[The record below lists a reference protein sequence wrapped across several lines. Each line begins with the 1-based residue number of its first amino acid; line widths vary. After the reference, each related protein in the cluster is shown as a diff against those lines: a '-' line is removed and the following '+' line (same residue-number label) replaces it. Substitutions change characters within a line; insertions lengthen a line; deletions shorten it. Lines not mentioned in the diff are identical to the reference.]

1 MAQLK
6 IKGLLVSSSELAIA
20 QAGGNAQN
28 VYFDSGAATYN
39 DASGNSIALSNANN
53 GVLEVGD
60 TLFTTYTPGPPE
72 AWTTPFPTGTQDQWH
87 FAVENLASYDPSTS
101 SFTPVQVGRQL
112 AIQIMPTY
120 YPFND
125 NTGVAYVSPNNVGM
139 VSAIVEVS
147 YDAFDPDITTVN
159 EGSPV
164 EFTLDT
170 NNIPDGTTVGYTI
183 TGVDASDITGGSLT
197 GTITITNDTGS
208 VTITPLADAFTDG
221 GVETMTVTLDATD
234 SNGVTTGGLT
244 HDVDIN
250 DTSLTPNLPPNLD
263 TPTAATASVTQNG
276 QGNDS
281 VTIDLSQHT
290 QDTTLPADPLTWK
303 ILTAPLTGSVR
314 DTGGPTVGNNIT
326 TFPHTLSGSSVI
338 YRPDNTGAPSTATFT
353 WTAEDG
359 TNTYPG
365 GGQSAD
371 ATATI
376 TINQPQNQA
385 PTGNAISINLIA
397 DGTTNDTQFQR
408 LATDDNTSQA
418 NLTFEWCLSQ
428 QQGGTTQTLAQINAA
443 LNHGQIA
450 ANSNVQGFTYTQ
462 NSGLN
467 VNPGGNALEDVF
479 YYKVTDDDSTPL
491 TSDPI
496 QVQIQNIAPGNNPP
510 VWNPSNPGGTISL
523 TAGTPEV
530 VSAVA
535 TDPDGHTLTYS
546 VTASNPSA
554 ITGVYDPNTGQLT
567 VTATSAAGGSI
578 TITANDGFSG
588 GSASTTF
595 AFSAS
600 ASADR
605 PLKFST
611 FSNSDTAVCNLS
623 RSGNLSTSSG
633 TKFYSTGPNGTDF
646 IGDIA
651 VGDFIYDDDDLQ
663 PTSVTKPTT
672 SGYEWMSIEGYD
684 NNGNLQVKAVKLNL
698 GSGAIEQI
706 LNCSVQSG
714 AAWPI
719 IVEYAENSND
729 FCAGQVQTGEAW
741 QNIADG
747 ATLSQ
752 VVNAVD
758 QNGAPAPGQLF
769 ASEYYANQ
777 YTNNDAPTNYILASG
792 IYREPGDP
800 GTAANNYY
808 QSDYDGSWIAVDIN
822 DPDYDAANPNR
833 FVCTP
838 PINYVTKQLQVYY
851 YSADPTNISAV
862 CDAIG
867 TQWNIASQ
875 ANFEL
880 VTIYFRWD
888 SSLVN
893 QMPNLLTVAKDSPLI
908 FVSENAADSQ
918 NYSSLFTSSILVDQ
932 YNGGFV
938 LWDNNDFSGFDGS
951 YGWYGFDGNNV
962 LEIMQNTSVLGGCGD
977 GVGGPQADY
986 QRTGLWDIRSNI
998 LDSNGNVQVAQ
1009 SIQLGAESS
1018 SRRSV
1023 YYAFYACDAQLDPG
1037 VPGGEPYFPIYIVDG
1052 MTDYTEY
1059 TQTGV
1064 SYISDFILSMSTD
1077 LDVRSQIRLA
1087 TGECLTY
1094 TNYIVATNIEDAVGQ
1109 MQIAVDSI
1117 GGDLNALAVSI
1128 NAVDLGLGSQA
1139 QLTWRNITS
1148 PDDEALI
1155 CYSCETQSPGVNWD
1169 WANYTFPAIDNAEV
1183 LDRTQPNFDLEV
1195 NYTLDN
1201 VSKPLLRTNPKLSTN
1216 AKIVANSS
1224 DEIFLES
1231 IDATKELASVE
1242 YKRWALNPRGDY
1254 SQDLYK
1260 FYKNSFTPADLMYA
1274 TRKDY
1279 SDFTVQDSFDKQ
1291 IEEVYHYG
1299 TTYNYSKLHAEGFRM
1314 LAPIWL
1320 DKDVPKRFVVF
1331 RVNDPVGEMDF
1342 DTRGNFDNMQDIL
1355 KNSEIVKTFDLTS
1368 DSALGQ
1374 YIRGHVNAESFPK
1387 TPVQFNFE
1395 RREKSSFNGIDLGKG
1410 GFTSKG
1416 EYLYKDFVR
1425 MDSPLIA
1432 ANAMI
1437 TDGFERNKLACANL
1451 LNLEFLFDDDNVSD
1465 YTINRYFGLYV
1476 NDIDSGYGNVS
1487 SADSGNIIFKNLN
1500 SYINESQESA
1510 IPSFKQIS
1518 STPTLGYVSVS
1529 DEFYKISSRTT
1540 YDESALNIRV
1550 EDDNNKIAS
1559 EIKIAPNGNSIDI
1572 VREDSPGFDFVKFK
1586 VTDTPA
1592 VNDRFTIFE
1601 SRESSYEIKI
1611 LRLIPNESWTLK
1623 INDGGTIVTTNI
1635 VIPNSVGLLA
1645 NNIAGNLNTYTNI
1658 SVTSSG
1664 DKIFINEINASLG
1677 DLQVEF
1683 NPTQPLA
1690 SSSIAKVTQL
1700 QSSDTMFT
1708 FFADNTLSPGLFN
1721 GNKFSSQGTS
1731 IDIAVAISGCVNS
1744 NPINFDAIIEEGTDE
1759 FYIKNGV
1766 SGYRLLQSGI
1776 TIPNLNSIDFLEL
1789 TNRDVRTLNNP
1800 DGLLGLSTV
1809 VTDNNEVYYM
1819 NGGNSPGK
1827 SVLVTQDSVSDISI
1841 GDMLSTSNEGVFN
1854 QVIDI
1859 VDDIKTPNTVYKK
1872 LILDKKNS
1880 IESGEQ
1886 KVYAE
1891 NVARIGLFSAY
1902 DIHDMNFDFYDIEN
1916 SELKELELETAVKIN
1931 YEPERSSQNT
1941 LPVFGNDY
1949 EIGDVYSYFT
1959 GISDVLPEETEDE
1972 YNENKL
1978 FSEYDRLQENNLKEF
1993 ATRSRVVPNINKW
2006 VLKDSLTVREQ
2017 PYYLNANEAF
2027 GQTNFSPNFESV
2039 ERDRLGMTHEWFYM
2053 DNLPAYV
2060 ENTDLNNTFSYIN
2073 FVNDFKIKPEYFKS
2087 TEFNYFDRF
2096 MVTEGFETKDEFG
2109 IKTFTKT
2116 NLQKKYTL
2124 IGGGNTAS
2132 FASTIFKG
2140 IRVDFKNRKEF
2151 LNAKAK
2157 EFVKTSDFNGYK
2169 FSTLLL
2175 VRGANDTNGI
2185 DYEIIQNKKFK
2196 FVIFLITVSLDDLWI
2211 DGALNRKL
2219 LYEMNHSF
2227 VWNTELENFAY
2238 SDVQL
2243 QGAMNLNDINFSNPN
2258 GVDYRVVR
2266 GISHSNG
2273 TEPKFLDQIN
2283 SDEDN
2288 EFGKI
2293 QVTITDSTG
2302 PVTIELEIKSV
2313 DDQDQITLSDNA
2325 TDLNGNPVNISNI
2338 AGYIQNDAEYVYKQG
2353 GKNAFT
2359 SILDQLSV
2367 RNVSDLLDLN
2377 DGTIK
2382 YTTIDEDGTTLNNRF
2397 ELQFENGVEII
2408 KDASLLTV
2416 PDEDKPRSFR
2426 LRKGLIGFN
2435 LYSADTYYP
2444 FLVRHNGNYTVDTR
2458 PIVTFTD
2465 MYTHFKTNTL
2475 QTSLNQTEIN
2485 REESAYKHSLTNAEE
2500 IKLARDYY
2508 KRYNRCGTAFNLGFI
2523 LDNGNH
2529 DSAWGIIKNH
2539 FYRKV
2544 NESNAA
2550 AVTKLSTSTDKLPLY
2565 PLIGEVAIDKKDVN
2579 VFKSSWDKNYYTR
2592 SLSGGVNEA
2601 VPGTFETKEERSYL
2615 GSTIMKVK
2623 DSYEMLEFTSNQVFS
2638 QEEQDS
2644 ILANDNNTTDVV
2656 VFEDKNK
2663 VYIDFYIT
2671 TTVKKLLSQDGVLTS
2686 LNKFVAPVDSA
2697 GDKTTTKDDA
2707 LLYVENNLL
2716 NAFNLDMIK
2725 IYTNRIKGK
2734 YSEILS
2740 TASIA
2745 NLDDGGYMN
2754 DTNFTFK
2761 SHEQKPLNFRLIYNK
2776 RLGYSYRIRPMI
2788 KIKS

>member
-1 MAQLK
+1 MAQITFHGILRPSSANAFLNGPADKANLGTPDTVLYYNSNSPVAPNDILYTDPAYTSPYNGGGGNEFFYTADDSNDTGPTNKVVEITGIPGGGYVTGEVKSVDVGPTYTLEFQDMSSNVITTIDENAPFK
-6 IKGLLVSSSELAIA
+6 IVIA
-20 QAGGNAQN
+20 ETGAPSMKPILQAGGPATAAD
-28 VYFDSGAATYN
+28 FDSWPFNTN
-39 DASGNSIALSNANN
+39 NSGGVGNTSEDLELNFPLSGSPIQINLNTAEDFSTEGNETFTVQLTDGTLASIAI
-53 GVLEVGD
+53 VD
-60 TLFTTYTPGPPE
+60 TSTATT
-72 AWTTPFPTGTQDQWH
+72 TTT
-87 FAVENLASYDPSTS
+87 TS
-101 SFTPVQVGRQL
+101 STTTTTTTTQ
-112 AIQIMPTY
+112 A
-120 YPFND
+120 
-125 NTGVAYVSPNNVGM
+125 PNQ
-139 VSAIVEVS
+139 
-147 YDAFDPDITTVN
+147 
-159 EGSPV
+159 
-164 EFTLDT
+164 
-170 NNIPDGTTVGYTI
+170 
-183 TGVDASDITGGSLT
+183 
-197 GTITITNDTGS
+197 
-208 VTITPLADAFTDG
+208 
-221 GVETMTVTLDATD
+221 
-234 SNGVTTGGLT
+234 
-244 HDVDIN
+244 
-250 DTSLTPNLPPNLD
+250 PPILD
-263 TPTAATASVTQNG
+263 TPNASTDDVTQNG
-276 QGNDS
+276 QGTDF
-281 VTIDLSQHT
+281 VIIDLSQHT
-290 QDTTLPADPLTWK
+290 QDPEGDGMTWK
-303 ILTAPLTGSVR
+303 IVSNVANGTLR
-314 DTGGPTVGNNIT
+314 DNATPGVDIT
-326 TFPHTLSGSSVI
+326 TFPHTLGTDSNGDNYKVI
-338 YRPDNTGAPSTATFT
+338 YRPGNTGAPSTATFT

-359 TNTYPG
+359 TNTYPN
-365 GGQSAD
+365 GGQSAV
-371 ATATI
+371 ATATVNI
-376 TINQPQNQA
+376 VIPANQPPTA
-385 PTGNAISINLIA
+385 PTIDLFLPA
-397 DGTTNDTQFQR
+397 DGTTNSGIVER
-408 LATDDNTSQA
+408 VATDDPTQT
-418 NLTFEWCLSQ
+418 LTFEWVSD
-428 QQGGTTQTLAQINAA
+428 QTGATVIGSPV
-443 LNHGQIA
+443 LNHGTLQQLG
-450 ANSNVQGFTYTQ
+450 SGQTFEYTQ
-462 NSGLN
+462 TTGLN
-467 VNPGGNALEDVF
+467 IPPNGSALTDTF
-479 YYKVTDDDSTPL
+479 YYKVTDDGTPPLSTVV
-491 TSDPI
+491 
-496 QVQIQNIAPGNNPP
+496 QVNVNNTVPGNNPP
-510 VWNPSNPGGTISL
+510 QWDVGAPGSAINIV
-523 TAGTPEV
+523 AGSPQTY
-530 VSAVA
+530 SAEA
-535 TDPDGHTLTYS
+535 SDPDGHTLTFT
-546 VTASNPSA
+546 VTSSNPSVL
-554 ITGVYDPNTGQLT
+554 TGTYNEVSEELT
-567 VTATSAAGGSI
+567 VNASQAGAGSI
-578 TITANDGFSG
+578 TITANDGYAG
-588 GSASTTF
+588 GTASTVFQFT
-595 AFSAS
+595 AS
-600 ASADR
+600 ATQER
-605 PLKFST
+605 PLKWST
-611 FSNSDTAVCNLS
+611 FSNSDTAACNLT
-623 RSGNLSTSSG
+623 RTGNLSVPSG
-633 TKFYSTGPNGTDF
+633 TKFYSTGSLGTDF

-651 VGDFIYDDDDLQ
+651 VGDYIYDDDDLQ

-672 SGYEWMSIEGYD
+672 NGYEWMSIEGFD
-684 NNGNLQVKAVKLNL
+684 SNGNLQVKAVKLNL
-698 GSGAIEQI
+698 GSGVIEQI
-706 LNCSVQSG
+706 LSCSVQSG

-719 IVEYAENSND
+719 IVDYAENSVN
-729 FCAGQVQTGEAW
+729 FCAGQVETGEAW

-747 ATLSQ
+747 ATLTD
-752 VVNAVD
+752 VV
-758 QNGAPAPGQLF
+758 GAGGQLF

-777 YTNNDAPTNYILASG
+777 YTNNDAPSNYILASG
-792 IYREPGDP
+792 IYREQGDP
-800 GTAANNYY
+800 TTGSYINTYYY
-808 QSDYDGSWIAVDIN
+808 QSDYDGSWIGFDVN
-822 DPDYDAANPNR
+822 NPLYDAAYPNR
-833 FVCTP
+833 HQCTP
-838 PINYVTKQLQVYY
+838 PINYVTRSVQVYY

-867 TQWNIASQ
+867 AQWNTTSQ
-875 ANFEL
+875 ANFDL
-880 VTIYFRWD
+880 ITVYFRWD
-888 SSLVN
+888 SANANQTPSL
-893 QMPNLLTVAKDSPLI
+893 LEVAKASPLI
-908 FVSENAADSQ
+908 FVSLNAAEGQ
-918 NYSSLFTSSILVDQ
+918 NYSSLQPSSVLLDS
-932 YNGGFV
+932 NTGGFV
-938 LWDNNDFSGFDGS
+938 LWDNDNFSGYSGS
-951 YGWYGFDGNNV
+951 YGWYGFDTENV

-977 GVGGPQADY
+977 GVAGPQADY
-986 QRTGLWDIRSNI
+986 QRTNLWSLRSDI
-998 LDSNGNVQVAQ
+998 LDENGNVQVAQ
-1009 SIQLGAESS
+1009 SIQLGVESS
-1018 SRRSV
+1018 SRRNI

-1037 VPGGEPYFPIYIVDG
+1037 VPGGQPYFPVYIVDA
-1052 MTDYTEY
+1052 MADYTEY

-1064 SYISDFILSMSTD
+1064 SYVNDFILSMSTN
-1077 LDVRSQIRLA
+1077 LGVRSQIRLA

-1094 TNYIVATNIEDAVGQ
+1094 TNYIVATNLEDAVSQ
-1109 MQIAVDSI
+1109 MQIAIDSI
-1117 GGDLNALAVSI
+1117 GNDVNARAVSI

-1139 QLTWRNITS
+1139 QLTWRNIAS
-1148 PDDEALI
+1148 PNDEALI
-1155 CYSCETQSPGVNWD
+1155 CYSCETQSPGLFHN

-1224 DEIFLES
+1224 NQIFLES

-1242 YKRWALNPRGDY
+1242 YKRWALNPSGDY

-1299 TTYNYSKLHAEGFRM
+1299 TTYNYSKLHTEDFRM

-1331 RVNDPVGEMDF
+1331 RVNDPVGELDF
-1342 DTRGNFDNMQDIL
+1342 DTRGTFDNIQDIL
-1355 KNSEIVKTFDLTS
+1355 KNSKIIKTFDLTS

-1387 TPVQFNFE
+1387 SPVQFNFE
-1395 RREKSSFNGIDLGKG
+1395 RREKSNFNGIDLGRG

-1451 LNLEFLFDDDNVSD
+1451 LNLEFLFDDNDASD

-1476 NDIDSGYGNVS
+1476 NDIDSGYGNIS
-1487 SADSGNIIFKNLN
+1487 STDSGNIIFKNLN

-1518 STPTLGYVSVS
+1518 TTPTLGYVNVS
-1529 DEFYKISSRTT
+1529 DEFYKISSRAT
-1540 YDESALNIRV
+1540 YDESSLNVRV
-1550 EDDNNKIAS
+1550 EDDTNKIAS
-1559 EIKIAPNGNSIDI
+1559 EIKIAPNGNSIDV
-1572 VREDSPGFDFVKFK
+1572 VREDSPGFDFVKFT

-1601 SRESSYEIKI
+1601 SRESAYEIKI
-1611 LRLIPNESWTLK
+1611 LRLIPNETWVFK
-1623 INDGGTIVTTNI
+1623 VNDGGTTVTSNI
-1635 VIPNSVGLLA
+1635 VIPNNSVQALA
-1645 NNIAGNLNTYTNI
+1645 SLIGGNIINYPNI
-1658 SVTSSG
+1658 SVTSNCG
-1664 DKIFINEINASLG
+1664 PGEPCDRIFINEINASLG

-1683 NPTQPLA
+1683 YPAVPVA
-1690 SSSIAKVTQL
+1690 SSTIAKVTQL
-1700 QSSDTMFT
+1700 QSSDTLFT
-1708 FFADNTLSPGLFN
+1708 FFADNTLSPGLYS
-1721 GNKFSSQGTS
+1721 GNKFSSQGTQV
-1731 IDIAVAISGCVNS
+1731 DIALAISGCVNNNS
-1744 NPINFDAIIEEGTDE
+1744 NRFDAIIEEGADN
-1759 FYIKNGV
+1759 FYIKNRV
-1766 SGYRLLQSGI
+1766 SGYRLLQSGVLV
-1776 TIPNLNSIDFLEL
+1776 PNLNSIDFLEG
-1789 TNRDVRTLNNP
+1789 TNRDLQTTNNP
-1800 DGLLGLSTV
+1800 DGLLKLSSTV
-1809 VTDNNEVYYM
+1809 TNNNKVYYM
-1819 NGGNSPGK
+1819 NGGNSFGK
-1827 SVLVTQDSVSDISI
+1827 SVLVTEDSVSDVQI
-1841 GDMLSTSNEGVFN
+1841 GDMLPTSNAGLFN
-1854 QVIDI
+1854 KIIDI
-1859 VDDIKTPNTVYKK
+1859 VDDIKTPKTIYKR
-1872 LILDKKNS
+1872 LILDEKNS

-1916 SELKELELETAVKIN
+1916 SELKELELETAEKIN

-2039 ERDRLGMTHEWFYM
+2039 DRDRLGMTHEWFYM

-2060 ENTDLNNTFSYIN
+2060 ENTDLNNTFSYVN

-2087 TEFNYFDRF
+2087 TEYNYFDRF

-2151 LNAKAK
+2151 LNAKAN

-2175 VRGANDTNGI
+2175 VRGASDNNSV

-2227 VWNTELENFAY
+2227 VWNTELENFSY
-2238 SDVQL
+2238 SDVNL
-2243 QGAMNLNDINFSNPN
+2243 QGAMNLNDINFTNPN
-2258 GVDYRVVR
+2258 AVDYRVVR
-2266 GISHSNG
+2266 GVPHSNG
-2273 TEPKFLDQIN
+2273 TDPRFLDQIN

-2302 PVTIELEIKSV
+2302 PVTVELGIRSV
-2313 DDQDQITLSDNA
+2313 DDQDQITLSGSA
-2325 TDLNGNPVNISNI
+2325 TDLNGNPVNLSNV

-2367 RNVSDLLDLN
+2367 RSVSDLLDLN
-2377 DGTIK
+2377 DGRVK
-2382 YTTIDEDGTTLNNRF
+2382 YTTIDEDGTVLNNRF

-2408 KDASLLTV
+2408 KDSSLVTI

-2435 LYSADTYYP
+2435 LFSADTYYP

-2458 PIVTFTD
+2458 PVVTFTD

-2529 DSAWGIIKNH
+2529 DSAWGVIKNH

-2565 PLIGEVAIDKKDVN
+2565 PLIGEVAVDKKDVN

-2592 SLSGGVNEA
+2592 SLSGGASEP

-2623 DSYEMLEFTSNQVFS
+2623 DAYEMIQFTSQRASS

-2663 VYIDFYIT
+2663 VYVDFYIT
-2671 TTVKKLLSQDGVLTS
+2671 TAVKKLLSQDGVLDS
-2686 LNKFVAPVDSA
+2686 LNKYVTPADSA

-2734 YSEILS
+2734 FSEILS
-2740 TASIA
+2740 TASIE

-2761 SHEQKPLNFRLIYNK
+2761 AHEQKPLNFRLIYNK

>member
-1 MAQLK
+1 MAQL
-6 IKGLLVSSSELAIA
+6 ILIGNTTATAALAVA
-20 QAGGNAQN
+20 EAGGTPVT
-28 VYFDSGAATYN
+28 VYFDDQDT
-39 DASGNSIALSNANN
+39 SNGQSNN
-53 GVLEVGD
+53 TAGVLEVGD
-60 TLFTTYTPGPPE
+60 ILYTTYTPADPNTGTPE
-72 AWTTPFPTGTQDQWH
+72 SYTNPYDPTGGSAVWH
-87 FAVENLASYDPSTS
+87 FATDPSSNQLTVRVEGDAANTLGEVLNINTHSYDTLTS
-101 SFTPVQVGRQL
+101 
-112 AIQIMPTY
+112 
-120 YPFND
+120 D
-125 NTGVAYVSPNNVGM
+125 VANV
-139 VSAIVEVS
+139 
-147 YDAFDPDITTVN
+147 D
-159 EGSPV
+159 EGGSV
-164 EFTLDT
+164 EFTVT
-170 NNIPDGTTVGYTI
+170 TTNIPDGTTVLYSISG
-183 TGVDASDITGGSLT
+183 TGIDVNDFNPALNSLT
-197 GTITITNDTGS
+197 GNITINSDTGS
-208 VTITPLADAFTDG
+208 VTFILNEDVTTESAETLTLQLASA
-221 GVETMTVTLDATD
+221 D
-234 SNGVTTGGLT
+234 SNGVNTGALT
-244 HDVDIN
+244 HGVTIN
-250 DTSLTPNLPPNLD
+250 DTSLTVVNLPPLLD

-290 QDTTLPADPLTWK
+290 QDPEQDPNGMTWK

-314 DTGGPTVGNNIT
+314 DTGGPTAGNNIPS
-326 TFPHTLSGSSVI
+326 FPHTLSGSNVI
-338 YRPDNTGAPSTATFT
+338 YRPDNTGAPSTTTFT

-359 TNTYPG
+359 SNTYPN
-365 GGQSAD
+365 GGQTAD

-376 TINQPQNQA
+376 TINTPANTA
-385 PTGNAISINLIA
+385 PTGNAISLDLVAN
-397 DGTTNDTQFQR
+397 NSQNSTQFQR
-408 LATDDNTSQA
+408 LATDDNTNSA

-428 QQGGTTQTLAQINAA
+428 QQGGTTQNLAQINAA

-462 NSGLN
+462 NSGVN
-467 VNPGGNALEDVF
+467 VNPGGNALEDIF
-479 YYKVTDDDSTPL
+479 YYKATDDDTTPL

-496 QVQIQNIAPGNNPP
+496 QVQINNIGPVNNPP
-510 VWNPSNPGGTISL
+510 SWNPSNPGNTISIV
-523 TAGTPEV
+523 AGTPYT
-530 VSAVA
+530 VSAAA
-535 TDPDGHTLTYS
+535 TDQDGHTLIYT

-554 ITGVYDPNTGQLT
+554 INGTYNEVSQELT
-567 VTATSAAGGSI
+567 VTAQQAAGGSI
-578 TITANDGFSG
+578 TIQATEDYPG
-588 GSASTTF
+588 GVSSSTTF
-595 AFSAS
+595 QFSAS
-600 ASADR
+600 ATAER

-611 FSNSDTAVCNLS
+611 FSNSDTAVCNLT
-623 RSGNLSTSSG
+623 RSGNLSIPSG
-633 TKFYSTGPNGTDF
+633 TKFYSTGQNGTDF
-646 IGDIA
+646 IEDIA

-672 SGYEWMSIEGYD
+672 NGYEWMSIEGFD
-684 NNGNLQVKAVKLNL
+684 SSGNLQVKAVKLNL
-698 GSGAIEQI
+698 TTGAIEQV

-719 IVEYAENSND
+719 IVEYAENSNN
-729 FCAGQVQTGEAW
+729 FCAGQRPPIIDGEAW

-747 ATLSQ
+747 ATLTD
-752 VVNAVD
+752 VVAN
-758 QNGAPAPGQLF
+758 NGQLF
-769 ASEYYANQ
+769 SSEYYANQ
-777 YTNNDAPTNYILASG
+777 YTNNDSPTNYILASG
-792 IYREPGDP
+792 IYRQPIDP
-800 GTAANNYY
+800 VTAANNYY
-808 QSDYDGSWIAVDIN
+808 QSDYDGSWIGVDIN
-822 DPDYDAANPNR
+822 DPDYDAAHPNR

-867 TQWNIASQ
+867 PQWDATAQ
-875 ANFEL
+875 ANFEQ

-888 SSLVN
+888 SALPN

-918 NYSSLFTSSILVDQ
+918 NYSSLFTSSILVDEF
-932 YNGGFV
+932 NGGFV
-938 LWDNNDFSGFDGS
+938 LWDNNDFSGFSGS

-986 QRTGLWDIRSNI
+986 QRTGLWGIRNDILNDEGAIEVS
-998 LDSNGNVQVAQ
+998 Q
-1009 SIQLGAESS
+1009 SIQIGAESS
-1018 SRRSV
+1018 SRRSI

-1037 VPGGEPYFPIYIVDG
+1037 VPGGQPYFPIYVVDG
-1052 MTDYTEY
+1052 MADYTEY

-1064 SYISDFILSMSTD
+1064 SYISDFILSMSTN

-1087 TGECLTY
+1087 AGECLTY
-1094 TNYIVATNIEDAVGQ
+1094 TNYIVATNIEDAVNQ

-1117 GGDLNALAVSI
+1117 GGDLNALAISI

-1155 CYSCETQSPGVNWD
+1155 CYSCETQSPGVNHD
-1169 WANYTFPAIDNAEV
+1169 WANYTFPAIENADV

-1201 VSKPLLRTNPKLSTN
+1201 ISKPLLRTNPKLSTN

-1299 TTYNYSKLHAEGFRM
+1299 TAYNYSKLHAEDFRI

-1342 DTRGNFDNMQDIL
+1342 DTRGNFDNIQDIL

-1387 TPVQFNFE
+1387 SPIQFNFE

-1416 EYLYKDFVR
+1416 EYLYQDFVR

-1518 STPTLGYVSVS
+1518 TTPTLGYVNVS
-1529 DEFYKISSRTT
+1529 EEFYKISPRTT

-1586 VTDTPA
+1586 VTGTPA

-1623 INDGGTIVTTNI
+1623 INDGGTIVTTNV
-1635 VIPNSVGLLA
+1635 VIPNSVGALA

-1658 SVTSSG
+1658 SVTSNCG
-1664 DKIFINEINASLG
+1664 PGEPCDKIFINEINASLG

-1683 NPTQPLA
+1683 NPTVPV
-1690 SSSIAKVTQL
+1690 SSSTIAKVTQL
-1700 QSSDTMFT
+1700 QSSDTLFT
-1708 FFADNTLSPGLFN
+1708 FFADNTLSPGLFS

-1744 NPINFDAIIEEGTDE
+1744 SPINFDAIIEEGADE
-1759 FYIKNGV
+1759 FYIKNRV

-1776 TIPNLNSIDFLEL
+1776 TIPNLNSIEFLEL
-1789 TNRDVRTLNNP
+1789 TNRDVRTLNNL
-1800 DGLLGLSTV
+1800 DGLLRLSTV

-1819 NGGNSPGK
+1819 NGGNSSGK

-1916 SELKELELETAVKIN
+1916 SELKELELETAQKIN

-1941 LPVFGNDY
+1941 LSVFGNDY

-1993 ATRSRVVPNINKW
+1993 ATRSRIVPNINKW

-2039 ERDRLGMTHEWFYM
+2039 DRDRLGMTHEWFYM

-2060 ENTDLNNTFSYIN
+2060 ENTDLNNTFSYVN

-2096 MVTEGFETKDEFG
+2096 MVTEGFETKDEYG

-2243 QGAMNLNDINFSNPN
+2243 QGAMNLNDINFTNPN
-2258 GVDYRVVR
+2258 AVDYRVVR

-2273 TEPKFLDQIN
+2273 TEPRFLDQIN

-2302 PVTIELEIKSV
+2302 PVTIELEIRSV
-2313 DDQDQITLSDNA
+2313 DDQDQITLSGNA

-2435 LYSADTYYP
+2435 LFSADTYYP
-2444 FLVRHNGNYTVDTR
+2444 FLVRHNGNYTVDTK
-2458 PIVTFTD
+2458 PVVTFTD

-2523 LDNGNH
+2523 LDNGTH
-2529 DSAWGIIKNH
+2529 DSVWGIIKNH

-2550 AVTKLSTSTDKLPLY
+2550 AVTKLSSSTDKLPLY

-2623 DSYEMLEFTSNQVFS
+2623 DSYEMIEFTSKQVFS
-2638 QEEQDS
+2638 QEAQDL

-2671 TTVKKLLSQDGVLTS
+2671 TTVKKLLSQDGVLDS

>member
-1 MAQLK
+1 MAQL
-6 IKGLLVSSSELAIA
+6 ILIGNIATTAALAVA
-20 QAGGNAQN
+20 EAGGTPVT
-28 VYFDSGAATYN
+28 VYFD
-39 DASGNSIALSNANN
+39 DSGNVSA
-53 GVLEVGD
+53 GVLQTGNI
-60 TLFTTYTPGPPE
+60 LYTTYTPADQTDPDPNN
-72 AWTTPFPTGTQDQWH
+72 WTTESYTNPYDPTGGAPAWH
-87 FAVENLASYDPSTS
+87 FATDPSSNQLTVQIEGDPNNTLGEVLNINTHSYDTLTS
-101 SFTPVQVGRQL
+101 NVADVDEGGSVIFTV
-112 AIQIMPTY
+112 
-120 YPFND
+120 
-125 NTGVAYVSPNNVGM
+125 
-139 VSAIVEVS
+139 
-147 YDAFDPDITTVN
+147 TT
-159 EGSPV
+159 
-164 EFTLDT
+164 T
-170 NNIPDGTTVGYTI
+170 NIPDGTTVLYSISGAGI
-183 TGVDASDITGGSLT
+183 DVNDFNPALNSLT
-197 GTITITNDTGS
+197 GNITINSDTGS
-208 VTITPLADAFTDG
+208 VTFILNEDVTTESAETLTLQLAGA
-221 GVETMTVTLDATD
+221 D
-234 SNGVTTGGLT
+234 SNGVNTGALSE
-244 HDVDIN
+244 DVDIN
-250 DTSLTPNLPPNLD
+250 DTSITVVNQPPDLD
-263 TPTAATASVTQNG
+263 TPTPATASVTQNG
-276 QGNDS
+276 LGNDF
-281 VTIDLSQHT
+281 VEIDLSQYT
-290 QDTTLPADPLTWK
+290 DDPESDPITWR
-303 ILTAPLTGSVR
+303 ILTAPGSGVVRDESAPNTNIPSFPYTLTGSK
-314 DTGGPTVGNNIT
+314 
-326 TFPHTLSGSSVI
+326 VI
-338 YRPDNTGAPSTATFT
+338 YRAGLTGAPSTATFT
-353 WTAEDG
+353 WTAEDSS
-359 TNTYPG
+359 NTYPN
-365 GGQSAD
+365 GGQAAD
-371 ATATI
+371 ATATV
-376 TINQPQNQA
+376 TINSPANTAPIGPQN
-385 PTGNAISINLIA
+385 NELDLDLIA
-397 DGTTNDTQFQR
+397 NNTQNSIQFQR
-408 LATDDNTSQA
+408 LATDDNTTQA
-418 NLTFEWCLSQ
+418 NLTFEWCLLN
-428 QQGGTTQTLAQINAA
+428 GTTQSIAQINNA
-443 LNHGQIA
+443 LQHGQIA
-450 ANSNVQGFTYTQ
+450 ANSNTQGFTYTQ
-462 NSGLN
+462 NSGVN
-467 VNPGGNALEDVF
+467 VNPGTNALTDEF
-479 YYKVTDDDSTPL
+479 HYKVTDDDTSPL
-491 TSDPI
+491 TSAAIP
-496 QVQIQNIAPGNNPP
+496 VVVNNIAPGNNAPT
-510 VWNPSNPGGTISL
+510 WATSSPSNISIV
-523 TAGTPEV
+523 AGTPYTLSVE
-530 VSAVA
+530 A
-535 TDPDGHTLTYS
+535 TDPDGHALTYT
-546 VTASNPSA
+546 VTATNPSA
-554 ITGVYDPNTGQLT
+554 ITGTYNEVSKELT
-567 VTATSAAGGSI
+567 VTATSAAAGNI
-578 TITANDGFSG
+578 TIEANDSFPG
-588 GSASTTF
+588 GSASITF
-595 AFSAS
+595 QFTAS
-600 ASADR
+600 ATQERA
-605 PLKFST
+605 LKFST
-611 FSNSDTAVCNLS
+611 FSNSDTAACGLA
-623 RSGNLSTSSG
+623 RSGNLSIPSG

-646 IGDIA
+646 IEDIA

-663 PTSVTKPTT
+663 PTSVTKPT
-672 SGYEWMSIEGYD
+672 SNGYEWMSIEGFD
-684 NNGNLQVKAVKLNL
+684 SGGNLQVKAVKLNL
-698 GSGAIEQI
+698 TTGAIEQV

-719 IVEYAENSND
+719 IVEYAENSTN
-729 FCAGQVQTGEAW
+729 FCAGQQVQTGEAW

-747 ATLSQ
+747 ATLTD
-752 VVNAVD
+752 VVT
-758 QNGAPAPGQLF
+758 NGGQLF

-792 IYREPGDP
+792 IYRQPIDP
-800 GTAANNYY
+800 GTASNNYY
-808 QSDYDGSWIAVDIN
+808 QSDYDGSWIGVDIS

-867 TQWNIASQ
+867 PQWDATAQ

-888 SSLVN
+888 SALVN
-893 QMPNLLTVAKDSPLI
+893 QMPNLLTIAKDSPLI
-908 FVSENAADSQ
+908 FVSQNAANSQ
-918 NYSSLFTSSILVDQ
+918 TYSSLFTSSILVDQ
-932 YNGGFV
+932 FTGGFV
-938 LWDNNDFSGFDGS
+938 LWDNNNFSGFDGS
-951 YGWYGFDGNNV
+951 YGWYGFDLNNV

-977 GVGGPQADY
+977 GVAGPQADY
-986 QRTGLWDIRSNI
+986 QRTDLWDIRNDI
-998 LDSNGNVQVAQ
+998 FGEYGNVIFPQ
-1009 SIQLGAESS
+1009 SIQIGESSS
-1018 SRRSV
+1018 SRRSI

-1037 VPGGEPYFPIYIVDG
+1037 VPGGQPYFPVYVVDG
-1052 MTDYTEY
+1052 MSDYEEFE
-1059 TQTGV
+1059 QTGV
-1064 SYISDFILSMSTD
+1064 SYISDFILSMSTN
-1077 LDVRSQIRLA
+1077 LGVRSQIRLA

-1094 TNYIVATNIEDAVGQ
+1094 TNYIVATNAEDAVSQ
-1109 MQIAVDSI
+1109 MQAAVDSTV
-1117 GGDLNALAVSI
+1117 GDLNTLAVSI

-1139 QLTWRNITS
+1139 QLTWRNISTA
-1148 PDDEALI
+1148 DEALI
-1155 CYSCETQSPGVNWD
+1155 CYSCETQSPGTDNN
-1169 WANYTFPAIDNAEV
+1169 WANYTFPSIDNAEV
-1183 LDRTQPNFDLEV
+1183 LDRNQPSFDLEV

-1224 DEIFLES
+1224 DQIFLES
-1231 IDATKELASVE
+1231 INATKELASVE
-1242 YKRWALNPRGDY
+1242 YKRWALNPSGEY

-1260 FYKNSFTPADLMYA
+1260 FYKNSFTPADLMYT

-1279 SDFTVQDSFDKQ
+1279 SDFTVQDSFNKQ
-1291 IEEVYHYG
+1291 VEEVYHYG
-1299 TTYNYSKLHAEGFRM
+1299 TTYNHSKLHTEDFRM

-1342 DTRGNFDNMQDIL
+1342 DTRDNFDNIQDIL
-1355 KNSEIVKTFDLTS
+1355 KNSEIIKTFDLTS

-1387 TPVQFNFE
+1387 SPVQFNFE

-1451 LNLEFLFDDDNVSD
+1451 LNLEFLFDDNNASD

-1487 SADSGNIIFKNLN
+1487 STDNGNIIFKNLN
-1500 SYINESQESA
+1500 SYINESPESA
-1510 IPSFKQIS
+1510 IPSFKQVS
-1518 STPTLGYVSVS
+1518 TTPTLGYVNVS

-1540 YDESALNIRV
+1540 YDEGSLNIRV
-1550 EDDNNKIAS
+1550 EDGNNKIAS

-1572 VREDSPGFDFVKFK
+1572 VREDSPSFDFVKFT

-1611 LRLIPNESWTLK
+1611 LRLIPNENWVLK
-1623 INDGGTIVTTNI
+1623 VNDGGTIVTTNV
-1635 VIPNSVGLLA
+1635 VIPNDVGALA
-1645 NNIAGNLNTYTNI
+1645 SQMAGNLITYTNI
-1658 SVTSSG
+1658 SVTSNCG
-1664 DKIFINEINASLG
+1664 PGEPCDKIFINETHASLG

-1683 NPTQPLA
+1683 YPAVPAA
-1690 SSSIAKVTQL
+1690 SSTIAKVTQL
-1700 QSSDTMFT
+1700 QSSDTLFT
-1708 FFADNTLSPGLFN
+1708 FFADNTLSPGLYS
-1721 GNKFSSQGTS
+1721 GNKFSSQGTT
-1731 IDIAVAISGCVNS
+1731 IDIAVAISGCVNNKS
-1744 NPINFDAIIEEGTDE
+1744 LKFDAIIAKGVNE
-1759 FYIKNGV
+1759 FYIKNRV
-1766 SGYRLLQSGI
+1766 SGYKLLQSGVL
-1776 TIPNLNSIDFLEL
+1776 IPNLNAVDFLDL
-1789 TNRDVRTLNNP
+1789 TNRDIQTLNRPN
-1800 DGLLGLSTV
+1800 GLLRLSNV
-1809 VTDNNEVYYM
+1809 VTNNNEVYYM
-1819 NGGNSPGK
+1819 NGGNSFGK
-1827 SVLVTQDSVSDISI
+1827 SVLVTEDSVSDVSI
-1841 GDMLSTSNEGVFN
+1841 GDMISTSNTGLFN
-1854 QVIDI
+1854 QIIDI
-1859 VDDIKTPNTVYKK
+1859 VDDIKTPDTIYKR

-2053 DNLPAYV
+2053 DNIPAYV
-2060 ENTDLNNTFSYIN
+2060 ENTDLNNMFSYVN
-2073 FVNDFKIKPEYFKS
+2073 FVNDFKLKPEYFKS
-2087 TEFNYFDRF
+2087 TEYNYFDRF
-2096 MVTEGFETKDEFG
+2096 MVTEGFETKDEYG
-2109 IKTFTKT
+2109 INTFIKT

-2151 LNAKAK
+2151 LNDKAN

-2175 VRGANDTNGI
+2175 VRGASDNNGI

-2196 FVIFLITVSLDDLWI
+2196 FVVFLITVSMDDLWI

-2243 QGAMNLNDINFSNPN
+2243 QGAMNLNDINFTDPSA
-2258 GVDYRVVR
+2258 VDYRVVS

-2293 QVTITDSTG
+2293 EVTITDSTG
-2302 PVTIELEIKSV
+2302 PVTIQLEIRSV
-2313 DDQDQITLSDNA
+2313 NDQNQITLADNA

-2377 DGTIK
+2377 DGTVK
-2382 YTTIDEDGTTLNNRF
+2382 YTTIEEDGTALNNRF
-2397 ELQFENGVEII
+2397 ELQFEDGVEII
-2408 KDASLLTV
+2408 KDASLVTV

-2426 LRKGLIGFN
+2426 LRKGLIGFD

-2444 FLVRHNGNYTVDTR
+2444 FLVRHNGGYTVDTR
-2458 PIVTFTD
+2458 PVVTFTD
-2465 MYTHFKTNTL
+2465 TYTHFKTNTL

-2523 LDNGNH
+2523 QDTGVH
-2529 DSAWGIIKNH
+2529 DTAWGIIKNH

-2592 SLSGGVNEA
+2592 ALSGGSSEL

-2623 DSYEMLEFTSNQVFS
+2623 DSYEIIEFTSKQVFS

-2644 ILANDNNTTDVV
+2644 ILANENNTTDVV
-2656 VFEDKNK
+2656 VFEDKKK
-2663 VYIDFYIT
+2663 VYVDFYVT
-2671 TTVKKLLSQDGVLTS
+2671 STVKKLLSQDGVLTS
-2686 LNKFVAPVDSA
+2686 LNKFVAPADSA

-2716 NAFNLDMIK
+2716 NTFNLDMIK

-2740 TASIA
+2740 TASVS
-2745 NLDDGGYMN
+2745 NLDDGGYKN

-2776 RLGYSYRIRPMI
+2776 RLGYSYRIRPII